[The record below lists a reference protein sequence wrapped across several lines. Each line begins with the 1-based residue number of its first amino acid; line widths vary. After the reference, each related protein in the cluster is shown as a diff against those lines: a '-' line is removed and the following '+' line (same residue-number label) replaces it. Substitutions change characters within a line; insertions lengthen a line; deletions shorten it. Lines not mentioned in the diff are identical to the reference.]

1 MRYRPDNLTHSI
13 HRQISPNKVGK
24 MRRIIWQATI
34 STVGENAALFLAEK
48 RLILFSDNA
57 PKDIGDYCIT
67 HHDGEL
73 IQPLSVQQKITLFGI
88 TYSISAIGDVASQ
101 NLKELGHI
109 TLLFDGA
116 EKAELPGTVHLIGP
130 IPTTLSAQGNITIFE
145 E

>member
-1 MRYRPDNLTHSI
+1 
-13 HRQISPNKVGK
+13 

-57 PKDIGDYCIT
+57 PKDIRDYCIT
-67 HHDGEL
+67 HHGGEL
-73 IQPLSVQQKITLFGI
+73 IQPLSVRQKMALFGI
-88 TYSISAIGDVASQ
+88 TYSLSAIGDVASQ

-116 EKAELPGTVHLIGP
+116 EKAELPGTIHLIGP
-130 IPTTLSAQGNITIFE
+130 IPTTLLAQGNITIFE

>member
-1 MRYRPDNLTHSI
+1 
-13 HRQISPNKVGK
+13 

-34 STVGENAALFLAEK
+34 SSVGENAALFLSEK

-57 PKDIGDYCIT
+57 PKDIRDYCIT

-73 IQPLSVQQKITLFGI
+73 IEPLSPHQKMELFGI
-88 TYSISAIGDVASQ
+88 IYSISAVGEVASQ

-116 EKAELPGTVHLIGP
+116 EKAELPGTLHLIGP
-130 IPTTLSAQGNITIFE
+130 LPTALSAQGNMTIFAE
-145 E
+145 

>member
-1 MRYRPDNLTHSI
+1 MRH
-13 HRQISPNKVGK
+13 
-24 MRRIIWQATI
+24 IIWQAVI
-34 STVGENAALFLAEK
+34 SSVGEHAALFLAEK

-57 PKDIGDYCIT
+57 PKDIRDYCIT

-73 IQPLSVQQKITLFGI
+73 IKPLSVHHKMELFGI
-88 TYSISAIGDVASQ
+88 TYSISAIGDVANK

-116 EKAELPGTVHLIGP
+116 EKAELPGTLHLTGQ
-130 IPTTLSAQGNITIFE
+130 IPKVLSAQGKITFFE